1 MPIPND
7 TAVQMI
13 EQGVVWIA
21 YRPELPEDQVQ
32 QLRDLVRGEQYVL
45 LSPGPPE
52 AQLSDAVVATG
63 RDRQY
68 KADSARDPGLAQFIQ
83 QNATGPEPPG
93 PGAPCTE
100 EAETAGP

>member
-13 EQGVVWIA
+13 EYGVVWIA

-32 QLRDLVRGEQYVL
+32 QLRDLVRGEKYVL

-52 AQLSDAVVATG
+52 AQLSKLVVATS
-63 RDRQY
+63 RERQY
-68 KADSARDPGLAQFIQ
+68 EADSANDPGLAQFLQ
-83 QNATGPEPPG
+83 QYATGPQPPE
-93 PGAPCTE
+93 PGAPCTDQ
-100 EAETAGP
+100 AETAGS